1 MSQQYPY
8 GVGLQ
13 NVGSYQVSGIPF
25 VTSSVTAPVSSGTPV
40 QITFPSVTQ
49 RIIIENVGTE
59 HLRVGFSSNGV
70 KGSNYF
76 LIHEHAGVPA
86 SQFSYIDLRV
96 KVSEIYILS
105 HDPTN
110 PTSASI
116 SAELTNIDT
125 NLLLRSGPT
134 GLPNW
139 SGSVG
144 VG

>member
-13 NVGSYQVSGIPF
+13 NVGSYQVSGIPYA
-25 VTSSVTAPVSSGTPV
+25 TSSITAPSNAGTPTEV
-40 QITFPSVTQ
+40 SFPDVTQ
-49 RIIIENVGTE
+49 RIVVSNVNTASA
-59 HLRVGFSSNGV
+59 LRVGFSANGT
-70 KGSNYF
+70 KGTNYF
-76 LIHEHAGVPA
+76 IIPA
-86 SQFSYIDLRV
+86 ATTATDFSSQEFRV
-96 KVSEIYILS
+96 KVSSIFLLS
-105 HDPTN
+105 HTTT
-110 PTSASI
+110 PTSASVL
-116 SAELTNIDT
+116 AELTNIET

>member
-1 MSQQYPY
+1 MSLQNPY
-8 GVGLQ
+8 YVGLQ

-25 VTSSVTAPVSSGTPV
+25 VTSSITAPISSSTPV

-49 RIIIENVGTE
+49 RIIVENVGGE

-76 LIHEHAGVPA
+76 LVHEHAGGTP
-86 SQFSYIDLRV
+86 SLFNYIDLRV

-105 HDPTN
+105 HDGAST
-110 PTSASI
+110 TAASI

-125 NLLLRSGPT
+125 SLLELSGPS
-134 GLPNW
+134 GPNW
-139 SGSVG
+139 SGSLG

>member
-13 NVGSYQVSGIPF
+13 NVGSYQVSGIPY
-25 VTSSVTAPVSSGTPV
+25 VTSSIAAPASSGTPSEV
-40 QITFPSVTQ
+40 SFPDVTQ
-49 RIIIENVGTE
+49 RIVVSNVNTASA
-59 HLRVGFSSNGV
+59 LRVGFSSNGV
-70 KGSNYF
+70 KGTNYF
-76 LIHEHAGVPA
+76 IIPA
-86 SQFSYIDLRV
+86 ASSSVVHPTQEFRV
-96 KVSEIYILS
+96 KVSSIFLLS
-105 HDPTN
+105 HTST
-110 PTSASI
+110 PTSASVL
-116 SAELTNIDT
+116 AELTNIET